1 MPKTMTSVTTVLN
14 QQVANWSVMYMK
26 LHNYHWYITGDH
38 FFTLHVKLEELY
50 DEAAQYLDDLAERL
64 LSLGKK
70 PVATLKE
77 SLELSSI
84 KEATGSESPTDMIRT
99 VSQDFATMINELQ
112 EGIKAAEEEGDEPS
126 GDMMIAIQGSLQ
138 KHKWMLDAFLK

>member
-1 MPKTMTSVTTVLN
+1 
-14 QQVANWSVMYMK
+14 
-26 LHNYHWYITGDH
+26 
-38 FFTLHVKLEELY
+38 
-50 DEAAQYLDDLAERL
+50 
-64 LSLGKK
+64 
-70 PVATLKE
+70 
-77 SLELSSI
+77 
-84 KEATGSESPTDMIRT
+84 MIRT